1 MEEYTKYLKTSV
13 STIYRFA
20 QESKIPA
27 VKVGN
32 QWRFQKKKIDER
44 LEKGG
49 TLRNEKVKV
58 TAGYYNI

>member
-1 MEEYTKYLKTSV
+1 MGEYTKYLKTSM

-27 VKVGN
+27 AKVGN